1 MLITI
6 MLSVTVVINDFI
18 LTVRRE
24 KKSMGQAITIQPLH
38 SLKVLQL
45 SSNVN
50 CHPILL

>member
-1 MLITI
+1 
-6 MLSVTVVINDFI
+6 MLSLTVFINEFI
-18 LTVRRE
+18 LTYRRE
-24 KKSMGQAITIQPLH
+24 KSLSRVITIRPVH

>member
-1 MLITI
+1 L
-6 MLSVTVVINDFI
+6 
-18 LTVRRE
+18 
-24 KKSMGQAITIQPLH
+24 GQAITIQPVH

>member
-1 MLITI
+1 

-18 LTVRRE
+18 LTFRRQ
-24 KKSMGQAITIQPLH
+24 KSLGQVIAIQPVR

-50 CHPILL
+50 CHPILQ